1 MKHCKDCEPAQEI
14 HAIAYISVVLGW
26 LDQPFFDLM
35 EMLFKNTAE
44 VISNKISIP
53 FFKLMTSLG
62 LGYFTEKPNE
72 KDTLRTKCFWEEA
85 ERRGIKMREFHL
97 GPIKDAFIA
106 EYKGPAFP
114 TLLRASQK
122 KKLLTL

>member
-72 KDTLRTKCFWEEA
+72 NDTLRTK
-85 ERRGIKMREFHL
+85 
-97 GPIKDAFIA
+97 
-106 EYKGPAFP
+106 
-114 TLLRASQK
+114 
-122 KKLLTL
+122 